1 MCIVRTKGGGCWRS
15 WGSGVLG
22 IHWPAPTP
30 RQTQLARVSELQSS
44 RVPGDGA
51 PWAARGGGAVVD
63 YVVDNGRYAFY
74 VTDCVYVS
82 AGVLPGYYVNIYI
95 MQQVEYIYT
104 HITTRIQHIHPCK
117 CTQARGYYAP
127 VAGVFKLLFAK
138 YLHFELATQIA
149 I

>member
-1 MCIVRTKGGGCWRS
+1 MQIAFHTICMCIVRTKGGGLWRS

-30 RQTQLARVSELQSS
+30 RQPQLARVSELQSS
-44 RVPGDGA
+44 RVPGDGD

-95 MQQVEYIYT
+95 MQQVEYIPIYT
-104 HITTRIQHIHPCK
+104 HSYTAHSSVQMHTGPRVLC
-117 CTQARGYYAP
+117 ARCRR
-127 VAGVFKLLFAK
+127 V
-138 YLHFELATQIA
+138 
-149 I
+149 